1 MEYPNSKDM
10 LFLKIKILRTEVVK
24 CSVQL
29 SYSVVFYSLWP
40 HGLKHTIKLPCPSPI
55 SGACSNSC
63 PSNWWCHPIIS
74 ASVIPFSFYLQSFPK
89 SGAFLINQLFTSG
102 GQNSGASASSISP
115 SSEYS
120 GLISFRMDWFDRLVV
135 QVTLKRLVQ
144 LHSSK
149 ASILWLLTFF
159 MGQLSHPYMTTGKT
173 IALTILTFVGKV
185 VPLLFNMLSKFVIDF
200 LPRCKCLLISCLQ
213 SPSVVILKPKKIKV
227 CHCFPCFPTYF
238 SWCDGGRAPWS

>member
-1 MEYPNSKDM
+1 MFSSAQLFSRVLFFVTSWTEAHHKASLSITNFWSLLKLMSIELVMPSNHLILCP
-10 LFLKIKILRTEVVK
+10 LFLLPSIFPSLRVFPSE
-24 CSVQL
+24 SVL
-29 SYSVVFYSLWP
+29 RIRWP
-40 HGLKHTIKLPCPSPI
+40 KYW
-55 SGACSNSC
+55 N
-63 PSNWWCHPIIS
+63 
-74 ASVIPFSFYLQSFPK
+74 FSF
-89 SGAFLINQLFTSG
+89 
-102 GQNSGASASSISP
+102 SISP

-238 SWCDGGRAPWS
+238 S